1 MIWEYRITGN
11 NSLRGGIIQDDGLK
25 GEKKPVRQKLGK
37 RLRPDP
43 YRLLILA
50 KQNVEK
56 AFPIAL
62 KLVSFMLW
70 VGLE

>member
-1 MIWEYRITGN
+1 MIWEYKTTGS
-11 NSLRGGIIQDDGLK
+11 NSLRSGIIQDDGLK
-25 GEKKPVRQKLGK
+25 GEKKPVKQKLGK
-37 RLRPDP
+37 RFRPDP

-62 KLVSFMLW
+62 KVVSFMLCTF
-70 VGLE
+70 L